1 MVNEEASKKPAQDD
15 SGEKKSKFV
24 FKCTRCGDCC
34 VRGNIPLTYW
44 DLELWAKN
52 KVVANMF
59 PHLAVVAPERGII
72 DLVIK
77 AIPFEEK
84 DIAEKNEAPKTPE
97 SKAETPESKAET
109 PESKAETPESPE
121 AKKDEPIED
130 KKKQVR
136 CPLYRVSDKTCLIY
150 ENRPI
155 YCREFPLEYDG
166 KAFALSDEPDCPG
179 VGQGPMSKEEL
190 QQIRED
196 ARICHGEL
204 RRMRISLPVLHQIIS
219 QNTIQAF
226 LQQIARD
233 SEERMKNLSEE
244 DRKKMDEISRKMGDR
259 GEQGEE

>member
-1 MVNEEASKKPAQDD
+1 MANEEESKKPAEDD

-34 VRGNIPLTYW
+34 IRGDIPLTFW

-59 PHLAVVAPERGII
+59 PHLAVVPHQGGMI

-77 AIPFEEK
+77 AIPMDEK
-84 DIAEKNEAPKTPE
+84 SETEKK
-97 SKAETPESKAET
+97 ETS
-109 PESKAETPESPE
+109 ESPE
-121 AKKDEPIED
+121 ASHEEDEAD
-130 KKKQVR
+130 KKKGIR
-136 CPLYRVSDKTCLIY
+136 CPLYRISDKTCLIY

-166 KAFALSDEPDCPG
+166 KAFALAEEPDCPG
-179 VGQGPMSKEEL
+179 VGEGPMSKEEL

-204 RRMRISLPVLHQIIS
+204 RRMRISLPILHQIIS

-244 DRKKMDEISRKMGDR
+244 DRRKMDEISRKMGGP
-259 GEQGEE
+259 GEQDAD

>member
-15 SGEKKSKFV
+15 SGEKKAKFV

-34 VRGNIPLTYW
+34 VRGDIPLTFW

-59 PHLAVVAPERGII
+59 PHLAVVAPQKGMI

-77 AIPFEEK
+77 AIPMEQK
-84 DIAEKNEAPKTPE
+84 DDAEKKGAT
-97 SKAETPESKAET
+97 ETPESA
-109 PESKAETPESPE
+109 E
-121 AKKDEPIED
+121 AKKEEPAEAKKEEPAEAKKEEPAEA
-130 KKKQVR
+130 KKKQIR

-166 KAFALSDEPDCPG
+166 KAFALSEEPDCPG

-190 QQIRED
+190 QLIRED

-244 DRKKMDEISRKMGDR
+244 DKKKMDEISRKMGDR

>member
-1 MVNEEASKKPAQDD
+1 MVNEEVSKKPAQDD

-34 VRGNIPLTYW
+34 VRGDIPLTFW

-59 PHLAVVAPERGII
+59 PHLAVVSPSGGMI

-77 AIPFEEK
+77 SVPLEPK
-84 DIAEKNEAPKTPE
+84 DNAEKKDANEPPE
-97 SKAETPESKAET
+97 AKKNVNEP
-109 PESKAETPESPE
+109 PE
-121 AKKDEPIED
+121 AKKDTAEPTDAKAEDTPDD
-130 KKKQVR
+130 KKKQMR
-136 CPLYRVSDKTCLIY
+136 CPLFRVSDKTCTIY
-150 ENRPI
+150 DNRPI

-166 KAFALSDEPDCPG
+166 KAFALFEEPECPG
-179 VGQGPMSKEEL
+179 VGQGSMTKEEL
-190 QQIRED
+190 QQIREH

-204 RRMRISLPVLHQIIS
+204 RRIRISLPVLHQIIS

-233 SEERMKNLSEE
+233 SEERMKNLSDE
-244 DRKKMDEISRKMGDR
+244 DKKKMDEISRKMG
-259 GEQGEE
+259 GPAEQGEE

>member
-15 SGEKKSKFV
+15 ASEKKSKFV

-34 VRGNIPLTYW
+34 VRGNIPLTFW

-59 PHLAVVAPERGII
+59 PHLAVVAPQGGVI

-77 AIPFEEK
+77 AIPVDEK
-84 DIAEKNEAPKTPE
+84 GDAEQKGAP
-97 SKAETPESKAET
+97 ETPESKAET
-109 PESKAETPESPE
+109 PESSEPKKVEPAEG
-121 AKKDEPIED
+121 KKN
-130 KKKQVR
+130 QMR
-136 CPLYRVSDKTCLIY
+136 CPLYRANDKTCLIY

-155 YCREFPLEYDG
+155 FCREFPLEYDG
-166 KAFALSDEPDCPG
+166 KAFALSEEPDCPG

-219 QNTIQAF
+219 QATIQAF

-244 DRKKMDEISRKMGDR
+244 DKKKMDEISRKMGGPGER
-259 GEQGEE
+259 GEE

>member
-1 MVNEEASKKPAQDD
+1 MVNDEASKKTTQDD
-15 SGEKKSKFV
+15 ISEKKSKFV

-34 VRGNIPLTYW
+34 LRGDIPLTFW

-59 PHLAVVAPERGII
+59 PHLALIAPRGGII

-77 AIPFEEK
+77 AIPLEQK
-84 DIAEKNEAPKTPE
+84 DDADKKEPTETAP
-97 SKAETPESKAET
+97 SKKDAAETPE
-109 PESKAETPESPE
+109 
-121 AKKDEPIED
+121 AKSDTTAED
-130 KKKQVR
+130 KKPQMR
-136 CPLYRVSDKTCLIY
+136 CPLYRVNDKTCMIY

-155 YCREFPLEYDG
+155 SCREFPLEYDG
-166 KAFALSDEPDCPG
+166 KAFALTEEPDCPG
-179 VGQGPMSKEEL
+179 VGQGSMSKEEL

-244 DRKKMDEISRKMGDR
+244 DRKKMEEISNKMGQNSK
-259 GEQGEE
+259 GEQEG